1 MSVLEQRMRGVL
13 GGFVAR
19 GEVPGLVGLVHHR
32 GKTHVV
38 PMGTLERGGG
48 AAVEADSI
56 FRIASLTKAVTAAA
70 AMILV
75 EECVLRIDDPIDDL
89 VPELAGRRV
98 LRALDAP
105 LDDTVPATRPI
116 TVRDLLTFRLGTGQ
130 LLVEGDELP
139 IVRAMRDPRIDRG
152 PDGPAGGPDE
162 WLARLGAL
170 PLMFQ
175 PGERW
180 TYHTSAD
187 VLGVLVARAAGKPL
201 HDFMTERV
209 FEPLGMRDTGYHL
222 PADKLHRLAASYRPD
237 GSGGVTPRPDPR
249 VWHEPPAF
257 PSGGGGPGLL
267 STALDYAA
275 FFRMLLEKGRH
286 DGGRILSRVSVEL
299 MTADHLSPAQ
309 KAGAETFLG
318 SGGWGFGMQVDTRA
332 DRLYT
337 RPGRFG
343 WTGGLGT
350 TAYADPS
357 EGLVGVLFTQ
367 VAMTSPVAPKVFEDF
382 WTVTYTSIDQH
393 LTPFSGR

>member
-1 MSVLEQRMRGVL
+1 MSVLEQRLRGVL

-32 GKTHVV
+32 GETHVV
-38 PMGTLERGGG
+38 PVGTLERGGG

-130 LLVEGDELP
+130 LLTEDGADFP
-139 IVRAMRDPRIDRG
+139 ILRAMRDPRIDRG
-152 PDGPAGGPDE
+152 PDGPGSGPGE

-170 PLMFQ
+170 PLMYQ

-180 TYHTSAD
+180 IYHTAAD
-187 VLGVLVARAAGKPL
+187 VLGVLIARAAGKPL
-201 HDFMTERV
+201 HDFMTERI
-209 FEPLGMRDTGYHL
+209 FEPLGMYDTGYRL
-222 PADKLHRLAASYRPD
+222 PAGKLRRLAGSYRPD

-249 VWHEPPAF
+249 VWDEPPPF

-267 STALDYAA
+267 STAPDYAA
-275 FFRMLLEKGRH
+275 FCRMLLAQGRH
-286 DGGRILSRVSVEL
+286 DRGRILSRAGPVRMGRRARHRGLHRSVGGAGGRAVHPGGDDLAGGAQGLRGLLDRDVHLDRPAPRPVFRKIRWICGVSGDF
-299 MTADHLSPAQ
+299 AAHN
-309 KAGAETFLG
+309 
-318 SGGWGFGMQVDTRA
+318 
-332 DRLYT
+332 
-337 RPGRFG
+337 
-343 WTGGLGT
+343 
-350 TAYADPS
+350 S
-357 EGLVGVLFTQ
+357 EGDGWRSRS
-367 VAMTSPVAPKVFEDF
+367 ARCYGACD
-382 WTVTYTSIDQH
+382 
-393 LTPFSGR
+393 TPPG